1 MKMMNGCC
9 VKMSG
14 PKIEPKAGEATIN
27 AVSAMS
33 DGTLYSIPKRRKNI
47 VDMVLKIIDGEGPKP
62 MKNMRPAQKNR
73 NGADHFCDEHHG
85 EYENRCEPS
94 RDRIGRVQT
103 HNNAC
108 PKMYDE
114 LNKRRSIAKPTANAY
129 MSYSNMPAATEF
141 DPNCRICLNLKN
153 QMEPLPRR
161 RRPNKKPR
169 QRRNKQTRNN
179 RNRITKT
186 KKPRRSAYPS
196 REFKLSR
203 IRTNKCCQCT
213 TYYVP
218 ASAESK
224 SVSTLDDHLVPQP
237 NVMVPMTS
245 TQGTNHEG
253 PDAKGVNIPVQNK
266 PSKKSDIDSGNP
278 ETNSNPSVSSYNSFM
293 SMEHEPMVE

>member
-62 MKNMRPAQKNR
+62 MKNMRPAQ
-73 NGADHFCDEHHG
+73 
-85 EYENRCEPS
+85 
-94 RDRIGRVQT
+94 
-103 HNNAC
+103 
-108 PKMYDE
+108 
-114 LNKRRSIAKPTANAY
+114 PTANAY

-224 SVSTLDDHLVPQP
+224 SVSTLDEHLVPQP

-253 PDAKGVNIPVQNK
+253 PDTKGVNIPVQNK